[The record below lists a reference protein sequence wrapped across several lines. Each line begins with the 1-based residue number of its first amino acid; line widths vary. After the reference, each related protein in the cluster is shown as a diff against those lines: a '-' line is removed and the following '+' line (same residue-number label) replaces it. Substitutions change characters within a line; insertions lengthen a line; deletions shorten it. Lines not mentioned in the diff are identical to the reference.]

1 MSSIAIET
9 GLTFGRSSG
18 VRGASQR
25 ARSSQ
30 GLRLTRRGRAVVLA
44 LGLGLGAGLIFS
56 AQGAVADAPAAAVPV
71 SARTVVAGDT
81 LWSIAGSVAQP
92 GEDRR
97 DVVDELVRLNG
108 LDGVSLRVGQLVLVP
123 ER

>member
-1 MSSIAIET
+1 MSSIAIEG
-9 GLTFGRSSG
+9 GLAFGRPLE
-18 VRGASQR
+18 VRRASR
-25 ARSSQ
+25 RPDSTR
-30 GLRLTRRGRAVVLA
+30 GLRLTRRGRAVVVAIALA
-44 LGLGLGAGLIFS
+44 LGGGLVLS

-81 LWSIAGSVAQP
+81 LWSIAGSVAHP

-108 LDGVSLRVGQLVLVP
+108 LEGVSLQVGQVVLVP